1 MPYVEFHRW
10 ILAAVLAM
18 ARIGGAFAICPAL
31 TESMIPGVARRASVL
46 GFAVVAIPVIHA
58 GMPPGEPIWWMFA
71 LIAFKEALIGFLI
84 GFFAAIPFWIAENI
98 GNFIDNQRGA
108 TMGEVYSPLSGAQV
122 STTGIFFT
130 QIVSTLFFVGG
141 AVFVFLGALY
151 KSYALW
157 PVFPPDFSGAFLPA
171 AIPFATDAPA
181 QILGALDGMLR
192 TTVIIAAPV
201 IILMFLATIGL
212 GLVNRTAP
220 QLNVFFLSMP
230 VKSALGIA
238 MLIIYLPFILDMLM
252 YTKDSAILLPV
263 QKLLGG

>member
-1 MPYVEFHRW
+1 MTYIEFHRW

-18 ARIGGAFAICPAL
+18 ARIGGGFAICPAL
-31 TESMIPGVARRASVL
+31 TESMIPGAARRAATL
-46 GFAVVAIPVIHA
+46 GFSALAIPFIHA
-58 GMPPGEPIWWMFA
+58 AMPPGEPTWWMFA
-71 LIAFKEALIGFLI
+71 ILAAREALIGFLI
-84 GFFAAIPFWIAENI
+84 GFFAAIPFWVAENV

-130 QIVSTLFFVGG
+130 QLVSTVFFVSG
-141 AVFVFLGALY
+141 AVFLFLGALY
-151 KSYALW
+151 KSYAVW
-157 PVFPPDFSGAFLPA
+157 PVFVEGLS
-171 AIPFATDAPA
+171 FAPDAPV

-192 TTVIIAAPV
+192 TTVVISAPV
-201 IILMFLATIGL
+201 IIVMFLATLGL

-238 MLIIYLPFILDMLM
+238 MLIVYLPFIMDMLM
-252 YTKDSAILLPV
+252 YTKDGEILGPV
-263 QKLLGG
+263 QKLLGGG

>member
-1 MPYVEFHRW
+1 MTYMEFHRW

-18 ARIGGAFAICPAL
+18 ARVGGAFAICPAL
-31 TESMIPGVARRASVL
+31 TESMIPGAARRAATL
-46 GFAVVAIPVIHA
+46 GFSALAIPVIHA
-58 GMPPGEPIWWMFA
+58 AMPPGEPTWWMFA
-71 LIAFKEALIGFLI
+71 ILAAREALIGFLI
-84 GFFAAIPFWIAENI
+84 GFFAAIPFWVAENV

-130 QIVSTLFFVGG
+130 QLVSTVFFVSG
-141 AVFVFLGALY
+141 AVFLFLGALY
-151 KSYALW
+151 KSYAVW
-157 PVFPPDFSGAFLPA
+157 PVFAEGLS
-171 AIPFATDAPA
+171 FAPDAPV

-192 TTVIIAAPV
+192 TTVVISAPV
-201 IILMFLATIGL
+201 IIVMFLATLGL

-238 MLIIYLPFILDMLM
+238 MLIVYLPFIMDMLM
-252 YTKDSAILLPV
+252 YTKDGEILGPV
-263 QKLLGG
+263 QKLLGGG

>member
-10 ILAAVLAM
+10 VLAAVLAM

-31 TESMIPGVARRASVL
+31 TESMIPGVARRAAMFA
-46 GFAVVAIPVIHA
+46 FAVIVIPFVKG
-58 GMPPGEPIWWMFA
+58 GMPPGEPNVWMFA
-71 LIAFKEALIGFLI
+71 LVAFKEALIGFLL
-84 GFFAAIPFWIAENI
+84 GFFGAIPFWVAENV

-108 TMGEVYSPLSGAQV
+108 TMGEVYSPLSGTQV

-130 QIVSTLFFVGG
+130 QIVSTVFFVSG
-141 AVFVFLGALY
+141 AIFLMLGALY
-151 KSYALW
+151 KSYSIW
-157 PVFPPDFSGAFLPA
+157 PVFPADSTHFVAFA
-171 AIPFATDAPA
+171 SNAPV
-181 QILGALDGMLR
+181 QVLGALDGMLK
-192 TTVIIAAPV
+192 TTVVISAPV
-201 IILMFLATIGL
+201 IIVMFLATIGL

-238 MLIIYLPFILDMLM
+238 MLIVYLPFIMDMLM
-252 YTKDSAILLPV
+252 YTKETQILLPV

>member
-31 TESMIPGVARRASVL
+31 TESMIPGVARRAAVL
-46 GFAVVAIPVIHA
+46 AFAFLVIPFIK
-58 GMPPGEPIWWMFA
+58 GEMPPGEPDVWMFSVV
-71 LIAFKEALIGFLI
+71 AFKEALIGFLI
-84 GFFAAIPFWIAENI
+84 GFFAAIPFWIAENV

-122 STTGIFFT
+122 STTGVFFT

-151 KSYALW
+151 SSYAVW
-157 PVFPPDFSGAFLPA
+157 PVFTEGVSFTSGAPV
-171 AIPFATDAPA
+171 
-181 QILGALDGMLR
+181 QMLGSLDGMLR
-192 TTVIIAAPV
+192 ATVVISAPV
-201 IILMFLATIGL
+201 IIIMFLATLGL
-212 GLVNRTAP
+212 GFVNRTAP

-230 VKSALGIA
+230 VKSALGVA
-238 MLIIYLPFILDMLM
+238 MLVVYLPFIMDMLM
-252 YTKDSAILLPV
+252 YTKEDAILGPV
-263 QKLLGG
+263 CKLLVGG